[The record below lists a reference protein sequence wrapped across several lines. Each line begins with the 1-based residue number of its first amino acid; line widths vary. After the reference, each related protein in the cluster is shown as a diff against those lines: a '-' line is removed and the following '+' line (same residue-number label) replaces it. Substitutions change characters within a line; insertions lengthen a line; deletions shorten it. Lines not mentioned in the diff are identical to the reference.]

1 VRSLVAAESGRREAI
16 WLRVRLGGERM
27 TVLAADHGYRDSSGI
42 HRVIQRLR
50 EKPREI
56 KPWHGV

>member
-1 VRSLVAAESGRREAI
+1 
-16 WLRVRLGGERM
+16 M